1 MFINSFTSNKT
12 IRLSLEERLK
22 SAKLSH
28 AVLIFA
34 KEGCGANFF
43 ARLLAADII
52 GADKDSFHLIEQNAH
67 GQVQIIRGSGASGQ
81 IKVDSVRAINE
92 NVNFSS
98 LGGEKRVVII
108 ENCENFNLS
117 SANALLKNLEEPKDD
132 ITYILTT
139 TDTSKIL
146 STIRSRCQV
155 YSLVQPTMAECK
167 EYFANV
173 NRTEKD
179 ELIKIYSGNIG
190 MVKAALE
197 NPKRFE
203 ILQKALEAQKYINS
217 ADKYALAKLLYG
229 FNKKKEEFTLF
240 LKDIEYICGSKLSQ
254 NNINILNAVT
264 DAKNAMERN
273 ANLGLIMQNF
283 IISVKSSK

>member
-1 MFINSFTSNKT
+1 MFINSFTGNRNT
-12 IRLSLEERLK
+12 VLGLEERIK
-22 SAKLSH
+22 SSGLSH

-34 KEGCGANFF
+34 KEGCGANHF
-43 ARLLAADII
+43 AKLLAADII
-52 GADKDSFHLIEQNAH
+52 GADSDSMRLIEEDAH

-81 IKVDSVRAINE
+81 IKVDSVRAIND

-132 ITYILTT
+132 ITYILTS

-155 YSLVQPTMAECK
+155 FSLVQPTMEETK
-167 EYFANV
+167 QYFAGV
-173 NRTEKD
+173 NSAEKD
-179 ELIKIYSGNIG
+179 ELIKIYGGNIG

-203 ILQKALEAQKYINS
+203 ILQKALGAQKSIQSGDRYE
-217 ADKYALAKLLYG
+217 LAKLLYA
-229 FNKKKEEFTLF
+229 FNKKKEDFALF
-240 LKDIEYICGSKLSQ
+240 LKDIEYICDSNLSP
-254 NNINILNAVT
+254 NSVNVLNAVT
-264 DAKNAMERN
+264 EAKNAMERN
-273 ANLGLIMQNF
+273 ANLGLVMQNF
-283 IISVKSSK
+283 IISVKK

>member
-1 MFINSFTSNKT
+1 MFINSFTGNRST
-12 IRLSLEERLK
+12 VLSLEEGIKASR
-22 SAKLSH
+22 LSH

-34 KEGCGANFF
+34 KEGCGANHF

-52 GADKDSFHLIEQNAH
+52 NGTETDLRLIEEEAH
-67 GQVQIIRGSGASGQ
+67 GQVQVIKGSGASGQ
-81 IKVDSVRAINE
+81 IKVESVRAINA

-108 ENCENFNLS
+108 ENCENFNTS

-146 STIRSRCQV
+146 STIRSRCQM
-155 YSLVQPTMAECK
+155 YSLSQPTMEQAK
-167 EYFANV
+167 GYFASYGNA
-173 NRTEKD
+173 EKD
-179 ELIKIYSGNIG
+179 EVISIYNGNIG
-190 MVKAALE
+190 MVKDALE

-203 ILQKALEAQKYINS
+203 ILQKALKAQKCIS
-217 ADKYALAKLLYG
+217 ASDGYSLAKLMYS
-229 FNKKKEEFTLF
+229 FNKKKDEFVLF
-240 LKDIEYICGSKLSQ
+240 LKDLEYICAADLSQ
-254 NNINILNAVT
+254 SSIAVLDAVT

-273 ANLGLIMQNF
+273 ANLALVMQNF
-283 IISVKSSK
+283 IISVK

>member
-1 MFINSFTSNKT
+1 MFINSFTGNKNT
-12 IRLSLEERLK
+12 VLSLAEKINSSR
-22 SAKLSH
+22 LSH

-43 ARLLAADII
+43 AKLLAADVI
-52 GADKDSFHLIEQNAH
+52 GGSSDDMRLINEEAH
-67 GQVQIIRGSGASGQ
+67 PQVQIVKGSGASGQ
-81 IKVDSVRAINE
+81 IKVESVRAIND

-108 ENCENFNLS
+108 QNCENFNTS

-146 STIRSRCQV
+146 STIRSRCQM
-155 YSLVQPTMAECK
+155 YSLSQPTK
-167 EYFANV
+167 EETAAYFASYSSS
-173 NRTEKD
+173 EKN
-179 ELIKIYSGNIG
+179 EIISIYNGNIG
-190 MVKAALE
+190 MTKEALE

-203 ILQKALEAQKYINS
+203 ILQKALKAQKHIAEGDS
-217 ADKYALAKLLYG
+217 YALAKLMYA
-229 FNKKKEEFTLF
+229 FNKKKDELVLF
-240 LKDIEYICGSKLSQ
+240 FKDLEYICAADLSKNS
-254 NNINILNAVT
+254 IGVLNAVT

-273 ANLGLIMQNF
+273 ANLALVMQNF
-283 IISVKSSK
+283 IISVK

>member
-1 MFINSFTSNKT
+1 MFIGNFTGNKSV
-12 IRLSLEERLK
+12 RLSLEEKIK
-22 SAKLSH
+22 SSKLGH

-34 KEGCGANFF
+34 KEGCGANCF
-43 ARLLAADII
+43 AKLLAADII
-52 GADKDSFHLIEQNAH
+52 GADGDGLRLINEDAH

-81 IKVDSVRAINE
+81 IKVESVRAINA

-108 ENCENFNLS
+108 ENCENFNQS

-139 TDTSKIL
+139 EDTSKIL
-146 STIRSRCQV
+146 STIRSRCQI
-155 YSLVQPTMAECK
+155 YSLVQPTLEECRQ
-167 EYFANV
+167 YFAYSHSA
-173 NRTEKD
+173 EKD
-179 ELIKIYSGNIG
+179 ELIQIYGGNIG

-203 ILQKALEAQKYINS
+203 ILQKALEAQKLI
-217 ADKYALAKLLYG
+217 AKGDKYALATLLYG
-229 FNKKKEEFTLF
+229 FNKKKDDFVLF
-240 LKDIEYICGSKLSQ
+240 LKDMEFICDTNLSSGSVSV
-254 NNINILNAVT
+254 LNAVT

-273 ANLGLIMQNF
+273 ANLALVMENF
-283 IISVKSSK
+283 IIAVKK

>member
-1 MFINSFTSNKT
+1 MFINSFTGNKNV
-12 IRLSLEERLK
+12 RLSLEEKLK
-22 SAKLSH
+22 SSKLSH

-52 GADKDSFHLIEQNAH
+52 GADSDGLRLINDDAH
-67 GQVQIIRGSGASGQ
+67 GQVQIVKGSGASGQ
-81 IKVDSVRAINE
+81 IKVESVRAINA

-108 ENCENFNLS
+108 ENCENFNQS

-155 YSLVQPTMAECK
+155 YSLVQPTPEECRQ
-167 EYFANV
+167 YFADDNSA
-173 NRTEKD
+173 EKD
-179 ELIKIYSGNIG
+179 ELVRIYSGNIG

-203 ILQKALEAQKYINS
+203 ILQKALEAQRFILKG
-217 ADKYALAKLLYG
+217 DKYSLAKLLYS
-229 FNKKKEEFTLF
+229 FNKKKEDFALF
-240 LKDIEYICGSKLSQ
+240 LKDMEYICDTNLSAGSVSV
-254 NNINILNAVT
+254 LNAVT
-264 DAKNAMERN
+264 EAKNAMERN
-273 ANLGLIMQNF
+273 ANLALVMENF
-283 IISVKSSK
+283 IIAVKK

>member
-1 MFINSFTSNKT
+1 MFINSFTGNRN
-12 IRLSLEERLK
+12 IRLSLEERIK
-22 SAKLSH
+22 SSKLSH

-43 ARLLAADII
+43 ARLLAADIV
-52 GADKDSFHLIEQNAH
+52 GADKDGLRLIEEDAH

-81 IKVDSVRAINE
+81 IKVDSVRAIND

-155 YSLVQPTMAECK
+155 YSLTQPSIAECR
-167 EYFANV
+167 EYFAGIKSS
-173 NRTEKD
+173 EKD
-179 ELIKIYSGNIG
+179 ELIQIYGGNIG

-203 ILQKALEAQKYINS
+203 ILQKALAAQKHIQS
-217 ADKYALAKLLYG
+217 GDKYSLAKLLYA
-229 FNKKKEEFTLF
+229 FNKKKEDFVLF
-240 LKDIEYICGSKLSQ
+240 LKDIEYICDSSLSQ
-254 NNINILNAVT
+254 NSVNILNAVT
-264 DAKNAMERN
+264 DAKNALERN

-283 IISVKSSK
+283 IIAVKK